1 MSNVCLW
8 KYMYSCAERRRCH
21 FLGLIG
27 DEDKRDLGVALNAE
41 WRARTQEGGW
51 QWPAA
56 GDRARFVF
64 FAPLIAP

>member
-8 KYMYSCAERRRCH
+8 KYMYNCAERRGCH

-41 WRARTQEGGW
+41 WRARTQEGG
-51 QWPAA
+51 
-56 GDRARFVF
+56 RR
-64 FAPLIAP
+64 